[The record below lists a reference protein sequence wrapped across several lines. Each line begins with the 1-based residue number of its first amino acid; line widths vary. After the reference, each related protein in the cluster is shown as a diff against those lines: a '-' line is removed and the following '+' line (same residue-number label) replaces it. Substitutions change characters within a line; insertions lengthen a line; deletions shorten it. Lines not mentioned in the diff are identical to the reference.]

1 MEEADRTA
9 VDCFR
14 LWNIISLQIIHHL
27 TDFDKSLDINLEH
40 YFTKHGDEVV
50 RSLLLIHDVSKTFTR
65 A

>member
-1 MEEADRTA
+1 VEEADRTA